1 MIENGGSAA
10 SGAVVNKK
18 TNRVNTLPKVAVQQ
32 KALVPPTPI
41 YKLGMAIGNTFT
53 DFVLLNTANGNLYFD
68 KTLTTYPD
76 PLEGLLEGM
85 RLLLERHKVL
95 TSHIRTIIHGTTF
108 INNALLE
115 RNGAKTGLIT
125 TQDFKNRLE
134 IGRDLEAISNIITK
148 SFVPIDL
155 CFGISEPLN
164 INELASM
171 IQDFSVQNGISIGVC
186 LPNALGNPV
195 DEQKIADFLKRRFSD
210 IYVSLSSEITPDIS
224 IDERAAATVMNAYLQ
239 PIAHHY
245 WNELEKKLETIDFK
259 GIIHTINA
267 AGRLTTLENA
277 RKMPIQSLTSGF
289 AGSAMMGVL
298 VCKMLKISNALTFDM
313 GGTMAES
320 ALIRKGAPVF
330 TNGFEKKGHHLP
342 VRMPVIDRIVMGAGS
357 HAIAQVGANGL
368 LVVGLETADAS
379 IGAACYG
386 RGGTEPTVTDADLV
400 LGFLNENYFL
410 GGSML
415 LHKDLAIKVLGEK
428 IAQPLGISVA
438 EAAWQIHQIV
448 AQNRANAIQMDLMER
463 HLEPHSFSVIA
474 LGSAGAVHAFEVAR
488 LLRTPQLVIPVG
500 AGVASALGFLVAP
513 VGLESIWSDVR
524 RVSEVDWTKVTLF
537 LRQAAQKGSDY
548 LKKAGVSATQAII
561 QRFVTMRYTSHELEI
576 TIPLP
581 NDIALIPTLIAHME
595 RHFDTEYKAQYGILR
610 QDVEREVV
618 TWRVLVSAP
627 TPILPMKQVA
637 HPAQTRH
644 LTENRALKGHRPV
657 YLGAHFVECPVYDR
671 YALRAG
677 ERFSSPAIMEEAEST
692 VVVGENATIH
702 LDPFGNIIVDLH
714 Y

>member
-1 MIENGGSAA
+1 MMIENGGSAA
-10 SGAVVNKK
+10 SGAVANKK

-32 KALVPPTPI
+32 KAVVPPTPI

-68 KTLTTYPD
+68 KILTTYPD
-76 PLEGLLEGM
+76 PIEGLLEGM
-85 RLLLERHKVL
+85 RVLLERHKVL
-95 TSHIRTIIHGTTF
+95 PSHIRTIIHGTTA
-108 INNALLE
+108 INKALLE
-115 RNGAKTGLIT
+115 QNGAKTGLIT

-186 LPNALGNPV
+186 LPNAL
-195 DEQKIADFLKRRFSD
+195 EQKIADFLKRRFPD

-245 WNELEKKLETIDFK
+245 WNELEKKLESIGFK

-267 AGRLTTLENA
+267 AGRLTMLENA
-277 RKMPIQSLTSGF
+277 RKMPIQSLASGF
-289 AGSAMMGVL
+289 AGSAMMGVS
-298 VCKMLKISNALTFDM
+298 VCKILKISNALTLDM
-313 GGTMAES
+313 GGTTAEA
-320 ALIRKGAPVF
+320 ALIRKNAPVW
-330 TNGFEKKGHHLP
+330 TNGFEKKGTHLP
-342 VRMPVIDRIVMGAGS
+342 VRMPVIDRIVMGAGG
-357 HAIAQVGANGL
+357 HAIAQVGADGL

-400 LGFLNENYFL
+400 LGFLNENHFL
-410 GGSML
+410 L
-415 LHKDLAIKVLGEK
+415 LHKNLSIKVLDEK

-438 EAAWQIHQIV
+438 EAAWEIHQMA

-463 HLEPHSFSVIA
+463 HLESPSFSVIA
-474 LGSAGAVHAFEVAR
+474 LGGAGAVQAFALAR

-513 VGLESIWSDVR
+513 MGLESIWTDVR
-524 RVSEVDWTKVTLF
+524 RISTVDWAKVTLF
-537 LRQAAQKGSDY
+537 LRQATQKGYDF
-548 LKKAGVSATQAII
+548 LKKAGVSATQAIL
-561 QRFVTMRYTSHELEI
+561 QRFVTMRYAGQELEI
-576 TIPLP
+576 TVLLP
-581 NDIALIPTLIAHME
+581 NDINLIPTLITSIE
-595 RHFDTEYKAQYGILR
+595 RHFDTEYKAQYGTLMPEI
-610 QDVEREVV
+610 EREIV
-618 TWRVLVSAP
+618 TWRVVVNTS
-627 TPILPMKQVA
+627 TPILPLKQVV

-657 YLGAHFVECPVYDR
+657 YLGTHFIECPVYDR
-671 YALRAG
+671 AALRVG
-677 ERFSSPAIMEEAEST
+677 EPFSSPALIEEAETT

-702 LDPFGNIIVDLH
+702 LDSFGNIIVDLH